1 MIINI
6 LALLSFLLKNY
17 LTTGECT
24 VQCYNI
30 DEFRSLIQERS
41 KGAYGLQHALVYID
55 FDNFNFEYI

>member
-1 MIINI
+1 M
-6 LALLSFLLKNY
+6 Y
-17 LTTGECT
+17 MTT

-41 KGAYGLQHALVYID
+41 KGTYGLQQALVYID